1 MNDMVTVKELA
12 ERYIDRLSVANELML
27 IMESTSKAYFQAD
40 NEIKSL
46 EQQLIERG
54 VEIKDIEQPERN
66 ISSGE

>member
-40 NEIKSL
+40 REMKSL
-46 EQQLIERG
+46 EEQLIERG
-54 VEIKDIEQPERN
+54 VEIKDIE
-66 ISSGE
+66 